1 MTEPVSQTQRR
12 LRGSTW
18 PVQRSLDK
26 IPVLAPLP
34 DAVRRELEKR
44 SVWKEYKT
52 DEQIIDRE
60 SESRDVYFVVGGVVR
75 IVNYSYSG
83 REVSYDEIRAGGM
96 FGELSAIDGKPR
108 SASVVSIKRALIAS
122 LAPEAFKKAM
132 REHPEF
138 AVAVIE
144 RLAAIIRTSNDRIM
158 DLSTLGAYSRVYAEI
173 LRRARALAAED
184 ADSALIDPLPVHSDL
199 AAQCGTTRETVA
211 RAVSD
216 LIKKGIAEKQGAGG
230 LNIKDLWGLKD
241 IVEGGDES

>member
-1 MTEPVSQTQRR
+1 MAEPASAQRR

-26 IPVLAPLP
+26 IPVIESLP
-34 DAVRRELEKR
+34 EAVRREIEKR
-44 SVWKEYKT
+44 CIWKEYKS

-108 SASVVSIKRALIAS
+108 SASVVSIKRSLIAS
-122 LAPEAFKKAM
+122 LAPEIFKRTM

-144 RLAAIIRTSNDRIM
+144 RLAAIIRASNDRIM
-158 DLSTLGAYSRVYAEI
+158 DLSTLGAYTRVYAEV
-173 LRRARALAAED
+173 LRLARTLVKDDAE
-184 ADSALIDPLPVHSDL
+184 SAVIDPLPVHSDL
-199 AAQCGTTRETVA
+199 ASRCGTTRETVA
-211 RAVSD
+211 RAISD
-216 LIKKGIAEKQGAGG
+216 LIKKGVAEKQGSG
-230 LNIKDLWGLKD
+230 LAIKDLWGLKD
-241 IVEGGDES
+241 IVEGGDEG

>member
-1 MTEPVSQTQRR
+1 MAEPASAQRR

-26 IPVLAPLP
+26 IPVLEPLP
-34 DAVRRELEKR
+34 EAVRREIEKR
-44 SVWKEYKT
+44 CVWREYKS

-60 SESRDVYFVVGGVVR
+60 SESRDVYFVVGGIVR

-122 LAPEAFKKAM
+122 LAPELFKKAM

-144 RLAAIIRTSNDRIM
+144 RLAVIIRQSNDRIM
-158 DLSTLGAYSRVYAEI
+158 DLSTLGAYTRVYAEI
-173 LRRARALAAED
+173 LRLARTLAKDD
-184 ADSALIDPLPVHSDL
+184 ADTALIDPLPVHSDL
-199 AAQCGTTRETVA
+199 AARCGTTRETVA
-211 RAVSD
+211 RAISD
-216 LIKKGIAEKQGAGG
+216 LIKKGVAEKQGSG
-230 LNIKDLWGLKD
+230 LCIKDLWALKD
-241 IVEGGDES
+241 IVEGGDEG